1 MRIQIENKDEIKNI
15 IEKCKVKTDKGEFVF
30 FTNGNGWYI
39 NTLINNLIK
48 SIELNDKEFDKVIV
62 FCSDKDGYNRC
73 KEINFNYF
81 EYVNIPELKVSDL
94 IENQDNKQEHYTRL
108 TFVKI
113 VLISYILE
121 LGYIPFYLDPDMSF
135 KTNSID
141 NLITYFNNKTEFVC
155 SGTPSYMNSNIMIV
169 KPTLNTN
176 FLFNLQIKDVEHVIN
191 TEGLYS
197 DEDFLRPRM
206 QFLQTMNK
214 INFISQIEYPPGCDA
229 KKYIKEAK
237 IIHANC
243 FVGLENK
250 IKLIKECNAW
260 YI

>member
-1 MRIQIENKDEIKNI
+1 MKIEIENKDKIKNI

-30 FTNGNGWYI
+30 FTNGNGWYN

-113 VLISYILE
+113 VLISYILDI
-121 LGYIPFYLDPDMSF
+121 LYFSIIYI
-135 KTNSID
+135 
-141 NLITYFNNKTEFVC
+141 C
-155 SGTPSYMNSNIMIV
+155 NIMIV
-169 KPTLNTN
+169 RPSLNTN
-176 FLFNLQIKDVEHVIN
+176 FLFNLEIKEVDHIIN

-206 QFLQTMNK
+206 QFLQIMNK